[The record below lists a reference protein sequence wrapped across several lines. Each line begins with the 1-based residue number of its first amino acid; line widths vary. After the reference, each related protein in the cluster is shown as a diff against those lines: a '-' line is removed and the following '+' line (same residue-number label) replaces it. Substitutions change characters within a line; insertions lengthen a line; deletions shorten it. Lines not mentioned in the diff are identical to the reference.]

1 MQIILGKIEKPEVYI
16 DKAFARGKKK
26 ISMVK
31 IADRETTKD
40 QKYKH
45 LESVRMNVVKDSL
58 INDLQK
64 IRRAFPMYNDLNEFY
79 QEIFKCFIDFDM
91 YKKSLGAVLWA
102 ENKIAHIFKIQNSQM
117 KRKEKTNEIMTV
129 RNVFLAR
136 LSSIMKQVQP
146 NLEFLDKSR
155 KNLKEIPNFKPNMFT
170 VAIAGFPNVGKSTL
184 LSKMTDSKPEINS
197 YAFTTKGLMIGFLF
211 DEVKKNKRKSKEFK
225 DVINEVEDE
234 NAPKE
239 FELEGI
245 EIKSKK
251 KKDDIIKI
259 QMVDTPGT
267 LNRDEKTNRIEK
279 MAKLVLEK
287 LSDLVVYVFDLT
299 ETSYPLADQLKL
311 YRDLEKEK
319 KKTIVYFSKSD
330 LMDKSII
337 DKFEVDNEIPGYFD
351 IDVVRKEILKNFVDK
366 KEIKLDLTEEQR
378 KMR

>member
-1 MQIILGKIEKPEVYI
+1 MQIILGKIESPEVYV

-45 LESVRMNVVKDSL
+45 LECVRMNVIKDSL
-58 INDLQK
+58 INDLQR

-91 YKKSLGAVLWA
+91 YKKSLGAIMWA

-117 KRKEKTNEIMTV
+117 KRKEKTNDIMTV

-136 LSSIMKQVQP
+136 LSSIMKQIQP

-211 DEVKKNKRKSKEFK
+211 DELNKNKKKLK
-225 DVINEVEDE
+225 D
-234 NAPKE
+234 
-239 FELEGI
+239 I
-245 EIKSKK
+245 EIEEVDGKSRKK
-251 KKDDIIKI
+251 RNDIIKI

-267 LNRDEKTNRIEK
+267 LNRDEKINRIEK

-299 ETSYPLADQLKL
+299 ETSYPISDQLKL
-311 YRDLEKEK
+311 YRDLEKEGRK
-319 KKTIVYFSKSD
+319 ILVYFSKSD
-330 LMDKSII
+330 LMEENII
-337 DKFEVDNEIPGYFD
+337 EKFEVDNEIPGYFD
-351 IDVVRKEILKNFVDK
+351 LNILKKEILKNFVDK
-366 KEIKLDLTEEQR
+366 KEIKLDLTDEHR